1 MSCRAVGVPTV
12 TDDARDDG
20 GWRARG
26 GGNVCAR
33 VGGARAGGGARDAR
47 DGGGATTTRVEGK
60 MMSDD

>member
-1 MSCRAVGVPTV
+1 MSRRVGVPRV

-20 GWRARG
+20 GWRAW

-33 VGGARAGGGARDAR
+33 VGGARARGRARGAR

-60 MMSDD
+60 MMSD

>member
-1 MSCRAVGVPTV
+1 MME
-12 TDDARDDG
+12 DG
-20 GWRARG
+20 AWG

>member
-1 MSCRAVGVPTV
+1 MMEDG
-12 TDDARDDG
+12 ARG
-20 GWRARG
+20 G

-33 VGGARAGGGARDAR
+33 VGGVRAGGGARDAR